1 MSSARIQHHPGD
13 DLLLDLAAGQLP
25 TAPAL
30 VLSAH
35 VEGCTQCQA
44 QLRVLE
50 AAGGALLQDVA
61 PAALREDALARTLAA
76 IDAPGPAFAAVPVQ
90 GLPPL
95 PAGAH
100 WPGALAGCRITR
112 WRWMAP
118 GMRYARVRVP
128 RDPSANVVLLRIAAG
143 MYLAQHTHSERE
155 FTQVLHGSFHD
166 GRAQFSAGDFDAA
179 DTQVHHQPVVQ
190 AGSECICLASI
201 EGRLA
206 FDGWF
211 ARRLGA
217 LVGM

>member
-1 MSSARIQHHPGD
+1 MSSESIRHHPGD
-13 DLLLDLAAGQLP
+13 DLLLALAAGQLP

-35 VEGCTQCQA
+35 VEGCPQCRE
-44 QLRVLE
+44 QLRLLDT
-50 AAGGALLQDVA
+50 AGGALLQELP
-61 PAALREDALARTLAA
+61 PAALHADALARALAT
-76 IDAPGPAFAAVPVQ
+76 IDTPKPPPAAVPVR

-100 WPGALAGCRITR
+100 WPRALSGCQITR

-143 MYLAQHTHSERE
+143 MYLAQHTHSDRE
-155 FTQVLHGSFHD
+155 LTQVLHGSFHD
-166 GRAQFSAGDFDAA
+166 GRAHFSAGDFDAT

-190 AGSECICLASI
+190 AGSECVCLASI
-201 EGRLA
+201 EGRLE

>member
-1 MSSARIQHHPGD
+1 MSSESIRHHPGD
-13 DLLLDLAAGQLP
+13 DLLLALAAGQLP

-35 VEGCTQCQA
+35 VEGCPQCRE
-44 QLRVLE
+44 QLRLLDT
-50 AAGGALLQDVA
+50 AGGALLQELP
-61 PAALREDALARTLAA
+61 PAALQADALARALAA
-76 IDAPGPAFAAVPVQ
+76 IDTPRPTPAAVPVR

-100 WPGALAGCRITR
+100 WPRALAGCQITR

-143 MYLAQHTHSERE
+143 MYLAQHTHSDRE
-155 FTQVLHGSFHD
+155 LTQVLHGSFHD
-166 GRAQFSAGDFDAA
+166 GRAHFSAGDFDAA

-190 AGSECICLASI
+190 AGSECVCLASI